1 MAYVAGTQSVLG
13 SYLDPVAD
21 KVLVGFLAAAM
32 TYKGILAWPVVALV
46 LTRDIGLVAGA
57 FWYRFKTKP
66 PGLGFWDVKRGATFE
81 IKPTNISKA
90 WHAWRGVAWWLGCVA
105 VTNRAVVVCPVQH
118 RGSARLDYVWVDQ
131 RRVGDPR

>member
-90 WHAWRGVAWWLGCVA
+90 WHAWRGVAWWLGCVWLSLN
-105 VTNRAVVVCPVQH
+105 V
-118 RGSARLDYVWVDQ
+118 RL
-131 RRVGDPR
+131 